1 MYIRG
6 RGDGSWHMFRSGCVN
21 ILICNLSH
29 HLSSLILLLFPP
41 FTHISSMW
49 WYLLHRFSSGL
60 PFCLTFQSYPP
71 CVLSCCICLLFSI
84 TACRQHQKHQAQWRR
99 TFQDHWLTH
108 SESTRTHTHT
118 HRHCSPLWNVQSDY
132 VWNLVREFCQK
143 WFRLWLWNM
152 IMCLRRWRLTQM
164 CKCVLFMLTF
174 VAGMCSAMWSCDL

>member
-1 MYIRG
+1 
-6 RGDGSWHMFRSGCVN
+6 MFRSGCVN

-118 HRHCSPLWNVQSDY
+118 QALFPSVKCTIRLCVESGSGILSEMIPSVIVKYDNVSTEMKADTN
-132 VWNLVREFCQK
+132 V
-143 WFRLWLWNM
+143 
-152 IMCLRRWRLTQM
+152 
-164 CKCVLFMLTF
+164 
-174 VAGMCSAMWSCDL
+174 